1 MRGPYQPLEYAA
13 ISSRLLSC
21 VVDIALVCGV
31 WAAALIV
38 GLIAMMTVASTET
51 RGNMGAWFLV
61 FYAIALGMIV
71 VLSLYSVF
79 AWSGDG
85 QTLGKKATRSRVVAA
100 DGERL
105 GVGRAIVRLIGYYI
119 CFAIFPLGYLPAA
132 FDRERRA
139 LHDMIAG
146 TRVVVAR
153 VRHPGGRE
161 PPLP

>member
-79 AWSGDG
+79 AWSE
-85 QTLGKKATRSRVVAA
+85 TAKRS
-100 DGERL
+100 
-105 GVGRAIVRLIGYYI
+105 
-119 CFAIFPLGYLPAA
+119 
-132 FDRERRA
+132 ERRQP
-139 LHDMIAG
+139 DQG
-146 TRVVVAR
+146 SW
-153 VRHPGGRE
+153 
-161 PPLP
+161 PPTANDSEWAERS